1 MRGFEL
7 KQRLAELAK
16 RHNVAPIE
24 RPAMALLSRV
34 TVPQI
39 VEGIAATPDVDS
51 DRMTFVRGSLSWPA
65 DLNQLPLLVRH
76 DSNRIAGRLRQM
88 TYDAAG
94 RLHVVAEVTHAEACR
109 MGGFSITAVVIESEL
124 RNEDSFAFH
133 AVIRKA
139 VITEIS
145 LTPQPANAAATV
157 TSRRAV
163 TPLDLTHDAA
173 VAAITRLRKHLGT
186 YTAGAFQVTPPAV
199 APRPSIGI
207 APAYIHGR
215 LPAAVLKRRR
225 SEFSHLVASL
235 PTGDGP

>member
-7 KQRLAELAK
+7 KQRLVELAK

-24 RPAMALLSRV
+24 RPAMALLSPV

-51 DRMTFVRGSLSWPA
+51 DRMSFARGSLSWPA
-65 DLNQLPLLVRH
+65 DLSQLPLLVRH
-76 DSNRIAGRLRQM
+76 DSNRIAGSLRQM

-94 RLHVVAEVTHAEACR
+94 RIHVVAEVTDADARR
-109 MGGFSITAVVIESEL
+109 MAGLSVTAVVIESEL
-124 RNEDSFAFH
+124 RDEDSLAFH

-139 VITEIS
+139 IITEIS
-145 LTPQPANAAATV
+145 LTPQPANAAAIV

-173 VAAITRLRKHLGT
+173 VAAITRLRKHLDA
-186 YTAGAFQVTPPAV
+186 YTAGALQVAPAP

-215 LPAAVLKRRR
+215 LPAAVLKPRR
-225 SEFSHLVASL
+225 SEFSRLVASL